1 MAKTDVDISV
11 GINDKQVVAALD
23 KLNRRMDAFGKTVYK
38 NSRQATNGI
47 NGMTDALF
55 KFERRIST
63 VTRAFQL
70 LGAGAA
76 LAVFKNFVDQA
87 QSANNAIRSISET
100 QAQFNALQKE
110 TLATANLTGESFR
123 STATGIVRVYRS
135 IEDMGGTAR
144 DAINVVETLN
154 KTLLVSGATGS
165 EATSTLIQFTQA
177 LQSGVLQGDELRSL
191 RENAPLAM
199 KAIAKAAGVTT
210 AELKKMGAEGKLTT
224 GILVKAFTDKQ
235 FVKELEEMRS
245 RMDLTFSQ
253 SVQIAS
259 NNISV
264 FFSKLEE
271 STGVLAKIGNGLVL
285 LSNSLNLIAQNKFTI
300 LAVGLTIGLAKLS
313 AVVTSLGGI
322 ALTTSSA
329 MTVLGIA
336 VSRTS
341 AAVALFVRT
350 NPLLIAI
357 SVAVLGIAVAF
368 DRSARS
374 AAAAA
379 EAVDK
384 VRQSVAM
391 ENMKFNDFLTTEQLD
406 QLTEAQVKLKI
417 NAERVRQLNSEIK
430 TNTQLLGKGRVEADL
445 GRTAA
450 IAKANEELVALEKAQ
465 SALEQTV
472 RKWREYADAVKQS
485 SIARTVIADA
495 EAQLAQVEA
504 RYATAVA
511 RSQGKNGDV
520 AAAERKLQLA
530 EQTLLANAK
539 GVAQTEAGRE
549 LLLRQLDPQRDSIEL
564 LKKAVAL
571 EESLEKTRKSSAS
584 SLEGLFASYAA
595 DLEKAKLSGEG
606 LIKITDAMNRGV
618 SEEVLDSLKQEIEL
632 EVRLTE
638 IRKQYRQLPDKGAA
652 LEKQLKLNSANEAAY
667 NIELKLYQLKKQ
679 LQGEIVDI
687 SFEEFAAT
695 KELEALR
702 NGASKRE
709 VDALLAKLAIEEKY
723 SLVGE
728 EEVKRL
734 IKIDTER
741 RKAVEALEDYNKAIE
756 RNREK
761 LQVIR
766 ESVYSLFDA
775 MAQGSEAVI
784 NVVKQMIAQLL
795 TAIAYA
801 AILEKLG
808 KGTGSF
814 GSTVGDILTGG
825 TGSPPPGRSATT
837 NIRVMNF
844 GGGTVS
850 ARTRSSGDIDIIVNA
865 LAGKIASGGSPL
877 DKALNVGYGLSRR
890 GV

>member
-87 QSANNAIRSISET
+87 QSANNAIRSISAT
-100 QAQFNALQKE
+100 QAQFNALQSE
-110 TLATANLTGESFR
+110 TLRVANLTGEAFR
-123 STATGIVRVYRS
+123 STATGVIRVYRS
-135 IEDMGGTAR
+135 IEDMGGTAA
-144 DAINVVETLN
+144 DAIKVVETLN
-154 KTLLVSGATGS
+154 KTLVVSGATGS

-199 KAIAKAAGVTT
+199 KAIAKAAGVST
-210 AELKKMGAEGKLTT
+210 AELKKLGAEGRLTT
-224 GILVKAFTDKQ
+224 DILVKAFTDKQ
-235 FVKELEEMRS
+235 FIKELDEMRE
-245 RMDLTFSQ
+245 RMDRTFSQ
-253 SVQIAS
+253 SIQVAS

-264 FFSKLEE
+264 FFAKLEE

-285 LSNSLNLIAQNKFTI
+285 LSNSLNLIAQNKFLI
-300 LAVGLTIGLAKLS
+300 LAVGLSLGLAKLS
-313 AVVTSLGGI
+313 VVITSLGGV
-322 ALTTSSA
+322 ALATSSA
-329 MTVLGIA
+329 MTVLSVAI
-336 VSRTS
+336 SRAS
-341 AAVALFVRT
+341 AAAVLFVRT

-357 SVAVLGIAVAF
+357 SAAVLGIAAAF
-368 DRSARS
+368 DMASRNAARV
-374 AAAAA
+374 A
-379 EAVDK
+379 EETDK
-384 VRQSVAM
+384 IRQTIAL
-391 ENMKFNDFLTTEQLD
+391 ENMKFNDLISPSEIE
-406 QLTEAQVKLKI
+406 QLTEAQLQLKI
-417 NAERVRQLNSEIK
+417 NAERVRELNAEIK
-430 TNTQLLGKGRVEADL
+430 INTQLLGKGREEADL
-445 GRTAA
+445 GRSAS
-450 IAKANEELVALEKAQ
+450 ISKAREELRALEEAQ
-465 SALEQTV
+465 GVLEATV
-472 RKWREYADAVKQS
+472 RKWREYAEAVRQS
-485 SIARTVIADA
+485 NIARTVVEDGKKALQDA
-495 EAQLAQVEA
+495 QTRLLKAKAE
-504 RYATAVA
+504 
-511 RSQGKNGDV
+511 SQGKSGEL
-520 AAAERKLQLA
+520 AAAKQALQIAERELILKSTGVAKTKEGRALLLLQL
-530 EQTLLANAK
+530 E
-539 GVAQTEAGRE
+539 
-549 LLLRQLDPQRDSIEL
+549 PQRQSI
-564 LKKAVAL
+564 AVLEEALAL
-571 EESLEKTRKSSAS
+571 EASLNKTRKSSAKDLS
-584 SLEGLFASYAA
+584 GLYESYAA

-606 LIKITDAMNRGV
+606 LVKITEAMNRGV
-618 SEEVLDSLKQEIEL
+618 GEDVLDGLKRQVEL
-632 EVRLTE
+632 EDRLIE
-638 IRKQYRQLPDKGAA
+638 IRKRYRELPDKGEELVA
-652 LEKQLKLNSANEAAY
+652 LEKLNAAKQDTF
-667 NIELKLYQLKKQ
+667 NLESKLYQLKKQ

-687 SFEEFAAT
+687 TFEEYSAT

-702 NGASKRE
+702 SGASKRE

-723 SLVGE
+723 SLLGE

-734 IKIDTER
+734 VKIDTER
-741 RKAVEALEDYNKAIE
+741 RKAIEALDDYNKAIE

-761 LQVIR
+761 LQLIR

-775 MAQGSEAVI
+775 MAQGSDAVI

-808 KGTGSF
+808 KGMGSF
-814 GSTVGDILTGG
+814 GATVGDIITGG
-825 TGSPPPGRSATT
+825 TGSPPSGRSTT

-844 GGGTVS
+844 GGGVVS

>member
-1 MAKTDVDISV
+1 MAKADVDISV

-87 QSANNAIRSISET
+87 QSANNAIRSVSET
-100 QAQFNALQKE
+100 QAQFNALQSE
-110 TLATANLTGESFR
+110 TLRVANLTGEAFR
-123 STATGIVRVYRS
+123 STATGVIRVYRS
-135 IEDMGGTAR
+135 IEDMGGTAA
-144 DAINVVETLN
+144 DAIKVVETLN
-154 KTLLVSGATGS
+154 KTLVVSGATGS

-199 KAIAKAAGVTT
+199 KAIAKAAGVST
-210 AELKKMGAEGKLTT
+210 AELKKLGAEGKLTT
-224 GILVKAFTDKQ
+224 DILVKAFTDKQ
-235 FVKELEEMRS
+235 FIKELDEMRD
-245 RMDLTFSQ
+245 RMDRTFSQ
-253 SVQIAS
+253 SIQVAA

-264 FFSKLEE
+264 FFAKLEE
-271 STGVLAKIGNGLVL
+271 STGVLAKVGDGLVL
-285 LSNSLNLIAQNKFTI
+285 LSNSLNLIAQNKFLI
-300 LAVGLTIGLAKLS
+300 LAVGLSLGLAKLS
-313 AVVTSLGGI
+313 AVITSLGGV

-329 MTVLGIA
+329 MTVLGVA
-336 VSRTS
+336 VSRVS

-357 SVAVLGIAVAF
+357 SVGVLAIAAAF
-368 DRSARS
+368 DKSARS

-379 EAVDK
+379 EAIDK
-384 VRQSVAM
+384 IRQSIAL
-391 ENMKFNDFLTTEQLD
+391 ENMKFNDFLSPAQLE

-417 NAERVRQLNSEIK
+417 NTERVRQLNAELKI
-430 TNTQLLGKGRVEADL
+430 NTQLLGTGRVEADL
-445 GRTAA
+445 SRTAA
-450 IAKANEELVALEKAQ
+450 IDKANKELVALEKAQ
-465 SALEQTV
+465 QVLEATV

-485 SIARTVIADA
+485 NIARAVVTDA
-495 EAQLAQVEA
+495 QNELAQVES
-504 RYATAVA
+504 RYAAAVA
-511 RSQGKNGDV
+511 KSQGKDGEI

-539 GVAQTEAGRE
+539 GVALTTAGKE
-549 LLLRQLDPQRDSIEL
+549 LLLRQLNPQRDALDL
-564 LKKAVAL
+564 LKKTVVL
-571 EESLEKTRKSSAS
+571 EKSLETTRKSSANNM
-584 SLEGLFASYAA
+584 EGLFASYAA

-606 LIKITDAMNRGV
+606 LIKITEAMNRGV
-618 SEEVLDSLKQEIEL
+618 SEEVLESLKREVDL
-632 EVRLTE
+632 ENRLIE
-638 IRKQYRQLPDKGAA
+638 IRKQYRALPDKGEELVA
-652 LEKQLKLNSANEAAY
+652 LEKLNAAKQEAF
-667 NIELKLYQLKKQ
+667 NLESKLYQLKKQ

-687 SFEEFAAT
+687 TFEEYSAT

-723 SLVGE
+723 SILGE

-734 IKIDTER
+734 VKADEARRTATEN
-741 RKAVEALEDYNKAIE
+741 LEKYNKTLE

-761 LQVIR
+761 LELIR
-766 ESVYSLFDA
+766 ENVYSLFDA
-775 MAQGSEAVI
+775 MAQGSDAVI
-784 NVVKQMIAQLL
+784 NVVKQMIAQLIA
-795 TAIAYA
+795 AIAYA

-808 KGTGSF
+808 KGLGSF
-814 GSTVGDILTGG
+814 GATVGDIITGG
-825 TGSPPPGRSATT
+825 SGTPTGRSGTT

-844 GGGTVS
+844 GGGVVS
-850 ARTRSSGDIDIIVNA
+850 TRTRSSGDIDIIVNA